1 MKAAV
6 YEGNKTIGVG
16 ASQLNA
22 PGPGEVR
29 IKVAYCGICG
39 TDLHIYQG
47 HMDGRVAMPQVIG
60 HEMSGEIAEL
70 GEGVTGWQVGD
81 RVTVR
86 PLAPCGTCPAC
97 QAGHSHI
104 CLNLNFIGI
113 DTPGAFQGSWTV
125 PAYTLHRL
133 PAGISLDKAAMIE
146 PVAVACHDV
155 RLGRIAAGEHV
166 VVIGGGPIGMLNAL
180 VAKHLG
186 AEVLISEV
194 NPFRVNLARELGLDA
209 VNPMEVDLK
218 ALVEDRTGGAG
229 GDVVMEVSG
238 SQAGASVMTELVRTR
253 GRIVIV
259 AIFAFKPEVDLK
271 GILWREMEMIGV
283 RVYEPQDFDQAIQ
296 LVADEVLPLDALIT
310 ARYSLSG
317 LQTAFEQIESG
328 AEVMK
333 ILINTQ
339 EA

>member
-1 MKAAV
+1 MKAAI
-6 YEGNKTIGVG
+6 YEGNKTFGLGEGQAI
-16 ASQLNA
+16 A

-47 HMDGRVAMPQVIG
+47 HMDGRVGIPQVIG
-60 HEMSGEIAEL
+60 HEMSGEIVEL

-81 RVTVR
+81 LLTVR

-97 QAGHSHI
+97 EAGHSHI

-125 PAYTLHRL
+125 PAYSLHRL
-133 PAGISLDKAAMIE
+133 PEGVPLDKAAMIE

-155 RLGRIAAGEHV
+155 RLGEVQAGEQV

-180 VAKHLG
+180 AARHLG
-186 AEVLISEV
+186 AQVLISEV
-194 NPFRVNLARELGLDA
+194 NPFRVDLARELGLDA
-209 VNPMEVDLK
+209 VNPREVDLK
-218 ALVEDRTGGAG
+218 ALVEERTGGAG
-229 GDVVMEVSG
+229 ADVVMEVSG

-271 GILWREMEMIGV
+271 GLLWREIKMVGV
-283 RVYEPQDFDQAIQ
+283 RVYEPQDFEQAIQ

-310 ARYSLSG
+310 ARYPLSG